1 MAAVKDL
8 EFWVCCTKHSSVTQ
22 NSLLQLGE
30 VETLLSSD
38 DTGRDLPSIENLL
51 KKHQLLEA
59 DIAAHADRLA
69 EMDTQA
75 DALLE
80 SELGEREQIDERRNA
95 IKSRYENV
103 KRLAANRRDA
113 LNKALN
119 VHQFLR
125 DVDEEESFLT
135 GMSILKQFYYHHPSS
150 FKNVVSSLPATT
162 MVMILVSSAQEILA
176 VKLISCSWRPES
188 SPQTSPS

>member
-1 MAAVKDL
+1 M
-8 EFWVCCTKHSSVTQ
+8 
-22 NSLLQLGE
+22 QLGE
-30 VETLLSSD
+30 VETLLSSE

-59 DIAAHADRLA
+59 DIGAHADRLA

-80 SELGEREQIDERRNA
+80 AEQFDRDQIDERRNA
-95 IKSRYENV
+95 IKNRYANV
-103 KRLAANRRDA
+103 KRLATERRDK

-135 GMSILKQFYYHHPSS
+135 GCGRRL
-150 FKNVVSSLPATT
+150 
-162 MVMILVSSAQEILA
+162 
-176 VKLISCSWRPES
+176 S
-188 SPQTSPS
+188 SPLALKNQIFDCRATPSYRKRRLWSRSWQVQNIFAA